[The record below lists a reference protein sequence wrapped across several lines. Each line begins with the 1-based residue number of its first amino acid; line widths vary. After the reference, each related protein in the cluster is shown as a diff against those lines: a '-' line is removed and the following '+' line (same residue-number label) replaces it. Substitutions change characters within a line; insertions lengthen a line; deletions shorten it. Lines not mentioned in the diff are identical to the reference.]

1 MFAFGHGL
9 SYTTFEYSNLTLSSK
24 KMSKRG
30 ELKVS
35 VEVRNSGK
43 CKGKEVVQLY
53 VSDLESSLPRPVKEL
68 KEFAKV
74 ELEPGESR
82 TVNFTIDRDA
92 LSYYDDV
99 LGCWVA
105 ESGDF
110 EVLVGSSS
118 ADIRQRATFTLK

>member
-1 MFAFGHGL
+1 
-9 SYTTFEYSNLTLSSK
+9 
-24 KMSKRG
+24 MSKRG

-35 VEVRNSGK
+35 VDVRNSGK

>member
-1 MFAFGHGL
+1 MA
-9 SYTTFEYSNLTLSSK
+9 
-24 KMSKRG
+24 
-30 ELKVS
+30 
-35 VEVRNSGK
+35 
-43 CKGKEVVQLY
+43 
-53 VSDLESSLPRPVKEL
+53 SSLPRPVKEL

-82 TVNFTIDRDA
+82 TVNFTIDKSA

-99 LGCWVA
+99 QGCWMA